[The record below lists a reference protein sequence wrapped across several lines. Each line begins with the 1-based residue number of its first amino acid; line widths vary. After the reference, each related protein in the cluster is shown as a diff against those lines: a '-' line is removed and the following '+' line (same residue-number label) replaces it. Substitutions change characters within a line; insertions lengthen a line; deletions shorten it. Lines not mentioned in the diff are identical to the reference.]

1 MATARTT
8 SHLQRVWKNA
18 AAIQAQ
24 EGGDAGGAVGGDTAA
39 RLRGGGEGF
48 ATSRAGI
55 AAVGGEA
62 RQVLKSL
69 DWPDAKIDAVA
80 HAVEAPFSAGVA
92 PRTIERCCR
101 MLTGSMRSAWW
112 ASRGASMSRAGW
124 AARCMTRPIRTHRHG
139 RSTTRDSRSITS
151 ARNCWGFQ
159 PVSDRHRH
167 AYGDRA
173 PRSIAALSR
182 RVLRRDLTVPMRLQ
196 IPTVSDAHGSMR
208 MTVASTREHRLC
220 PRISVGLT
228 RPTSNLT
235 KTQRFHCFE
244 SRRPRRRATR
254 CFNRHRPDKAPAPAP
269 TR

>member
-1 MATARTT
+1 MTFPAFAPFQDLANTLLAHWRDANGDGSHDT

-24 EGGDAGGAVGGDTAA
+24 EGGDAEVLLAATLLHDCVAVEKDSPLRAQA
-39 RLRGGGEGF
+39 SRLSAEK
-48 ATSRAGI
+48 
-55 AAVGGEA
+55 A

-80 HAVEAPFSAGVA
+80 HAVEAHSFRLVSRRGRLKP
-92 PRTIERCCR
+92 RCCR

-173 PRSIAALSR
+173 PRSIAAL
-182 RVLRRDLTVPMRLQ
+182 DEF
-196 IPTVSDAHGSMR
+196 SD
-208 MTVASTREHRLC
+208 E
-220 PRISVGLT
+220 I
-228 RPTSNLT
+228 
-235 KTQRFHCFE
+235 
-244 SRRPRRRATR
+244 
-254 CFNRHRPDKAPAPAP
+254 
-269 TR
+269 